1 MKDLLLFCLFAGW
14 AGMLFAADA
23 LPVLDPYGTVRKVGN
38 FEVKQLHTHGL
49 LPHVVLEG
57 KRSISLRFG
66 AEFDPLF
73 DTINFQTPAVESA
86 LGRVED
92 EMYAYFIESWKD
104 WRAAANQYLPA
115 KYQLPELS
123 FKKLSK
129 DAAAPADAVPV
140 FLTAR
145 FPAVRSKEA
154 GFYVIHTDQIGL
166 IFPIHFLKYLAFT
179 DKDPVRRAFMEGDLR
194 NALCNIAAGPD
205 NYWENLVVKG
215 NTLDGIEWLN
225 RRTDVPDKQEEA
237 CLAELSSIP
246 ADEWIRRGTF
256 ASNNKHTI
264 THEWGH
270 FLGFGHMDDSV
281 MATGV
286 LRNFSQTKPA
296 DGDGLRLAVLTC
308 WYHNKRAGKEVC
320 LPQVKTAL
328 PAPAS
333 K

>member
-1 MKDLLLFCLFAGW
+1 MKKILLFCLFAGW
-14 AGMLFAADA
+14 AGTLFAADP
-23 LPVLDPYGTVRKVGN
+23 LPILDPYGSVRKVGS
-38 FEVKQLHTHGL
+38 FEVKQLHSGGL

-57 KRSISLRFG
+57 KRVVSVQFG
-66 AEFDPLF
+66 VEFDPLF
-73 DTINFQTPAVESA
+73 DAINFQTPAVENA
-86 LGRVED
+86 LGRLEE

-129 DAAAPADAVPV
+129 GTDAPADAVSV

-145 FPAVRSKEA
+145 FSAAPNEW
-154 GFYVIHTDQIGL
+154 GFYVESTHQIGL
-166 IFPIHFLKYLAFT
+166 IFPIHLLKYLAFT
-179 DKDPVRRAFMEGDLR
+179 DKDPVHRAFMEGDVR
-194 NALCNIAAGPD
+194 NALCNIAAGPG

-270 FLGFGHMDDSV
+270 FLGFGHMEDSV

-286 LRNFSQTKPA
+286 LRDISHPKPA
-296 DGDGLRLAVLTC
+296 EQDGLRLAVLTC

-320 LPQVKTAL
+320 LPQVKTAA